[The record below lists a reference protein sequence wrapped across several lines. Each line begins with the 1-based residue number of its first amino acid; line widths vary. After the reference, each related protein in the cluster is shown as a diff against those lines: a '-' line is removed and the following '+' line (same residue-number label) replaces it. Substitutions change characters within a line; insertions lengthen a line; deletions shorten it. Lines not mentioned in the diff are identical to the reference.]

1 MPELDVGGEERE
13 TTLSGGLR
21 RVLSRSTQVPR
32 KAVRFLGVPE
42 PHRRRTPPVGSS
54 PGHLVV
60 EAGAPAPRIH
70 VMSFNGDL
78 LEECDVDDPSE
89 LSALFGD
96 DRVTWID
103 VVGFGDEGVLHGIR
117 EALDIHPLAMADVV
131 NLPQRPK
138 VESYGDRTLIVT
150 RMARIEENGEI
161 ALEQVCLVMGPGWVA
176 TFQEQPGDVFDP
188 VRARIHSNTARIRRM
203 PADYAAYALLD
214 SIVDGYM
221 PVTEALGD
229 VIDDLEDEVV
239 HGAGRDTLSR
249 IHATRR
255 VLLNLHQ
262 VQLRQRDAIQSL
274 VRDEESPFGE
284 EVRVYLRD
292 AHDHAIQTLDLI
304 ERFRDMSMSLIEIH
318 LSSASHRLN
327 EVMKTLTIVASIFI
341 PLTFIVGVYGMN
353 FDVMPELR
361 WRWGYPV
368 VWIVMI
374 ALGLA
379 LLGWFRRRGWLERD

>member
-1 MPELDVGGEERE
+1 
-13 TTLSGGLR
+13 
-21 RVLSRSTQVPR
+21 
-32 KAVRFLGVPE
+32 
-42 PHRRRTPPVGSS
+42 
-54 PGHLVV
+54 
-60 EAGAPAPRIH
+60 
-70 VMSFNGDL
+70 
-78 LEECDVDDPSE
+78 
-89 LSALFGD
+89 
-96 DRVTWID
+96 
-103 VVGFGDEGVLHGIR
+103 
-117 EALDIHPLAMADVV
+117 
-131 NLPQRPK
+131 
-138 VESYGDRTLIVT
+138 
-150 RMARIEENGEI
+150 
-161 ALEQVCLVMGPGWVA
+161 
-176 TFQEQPGDVFDP
+176 
-188 VRARIHSNTARIRRM
+188 
-203 PADYAAYALLD
+203 
-214 SIVDGYM
+214 
-221 PVTEALGD
+221 
-229 VIDDLEDEVV
+229 V
-239 HGAGRDTLSR
+239 HGAGRDTLAR